1 MSYELLLEPLR
12 RVPLFQGLR
21 PIQISEIARRAE
33 RVMFRAEDVII
44 REDQIGEAAFL
55 IISGD
60 VVRTSGPGS
69 DSDASISAGTLLG
82 EMAMLVETT
91 YSSTMVCK
99 GPVKALK
106 ITRESLHEQMQA
118 DLPLAEHLIAKLSG
132 RLRALAEELRRVD
145 QTLAADPIPAE
156 TVLPRLLKA
165 PSVESGLL
173 SQR

>member
-21 PIQISEIARRAE
+21 PIQITEIARRAE

-44 REDQIGEAAFL
+44 REDETGEAAFL

-60 VVRTSGPGS
+60 VVRTGGPDIG
-69 DSDASISAGTLLG
+69 DSISAGTMLG

-91 YSSTMVCK
+91 YSSTVVCK

-106 ITRESLHEQMQA
+106 ITRESLHEQMRA
-118 DLPLAEHLIAKLSG
+118 DLPLAEHFIAKLSG

-145 QTLAADPIPAE
+145 QTLAADPLPAE
-156 TVLPRLLKA
+156 VVLPRLLKA
-165 PSVESGLL
+165 PPVESGLQ
-173 SQR
+173 SPR